1 MTCQSQRNFL
11 SNFLSI
17 DQIRFCSLS
26 LWVAP
31 LIVGLLM
38 TGAVRSQEVE
48 SFPPNPLEMTEPDP
62 LLPNLIVDRPLSPQE
77 RRILTTAIEELR
89 LQAEAQF
96 RQGDLPGA
104 TEIWLRELR
113 LRRVLGIEEEIPA
126 LSRVGEVAWQENQ
139 TIEVRVITERLQQ
152 IEQEVQLQQP
162 SPNFDQLRLI
172 AQAYE
177 KMRAIDPAVA
187 LYNQL
192 LLQSRQQGDRA
203 TETATLLSLGEL
215 HLAWFNYPA
224 SADAYQQLVQI
235 AQSEGD
241 TQKQIEYLR
250 QLATVYQSG
259 ELYEQAIGVQQTLV
273 SLYQQQQN
281 FMPIPFVAVEIG
293 NNYLAINRPQDA
305 ARAYQEAFA
314 VSRSTQQYGFASE
327 ALQRLATLYRSLNQ
341 LDDALVVYQLL
352 VDVERQSY
360 NTVGIMD
367 AHDQTGQ
374 VLRQLGRTNEAIGA
388 FRRALQLAQEL
399 NYRVSYF
406 NTQIQELSQQ

>member
-1 MTCQSQRNFL
+1 MTCQSRRNFAFV
-11 SNFLSI
+11 N
-17 DQIRFCSLS
+17 QIQLAIT
-26 LWVAP
+26 LLMVP
-31 LIVGLLM
+31 LVVGLAM
-38 TGAVRSQEVE
+38 AEVARSQAAE
-48 SFPPNPLEMTEPDP
+48 SFPPNPLEITEPDP
-62 LLPNLIVDRPLSPQE
+62 LLPELVVDRPLSPQE
-77 RRILTTAIEELR
+77 RRILATALDELR
-89 LQAEAQF
+89 VQAEASF

-139 TIEVRVITERLQQ
+139 TTEVRVITERLQQ

-162 SPNFDQLRLI
+162 GPNFDQLRMI

-187 LYNQL
+187 LYSQL
-192 LLQSRQQGDRA
+192 LIQARQQGDRA
-203 TETATLLSLGEL
+203 TETSTLLSLGEL

-224 SADAYQQLVQI
+224 SADAYRQLVQL
-235 AQSEGD
+235 AQAEGN
-241 TQKQIEYLR
+241 TAKQVEYLR

-259 ELYEQAIGVQQTLV
+259 DLYEQAIGVQQELV
-273 SLYQQQQN
+273 GLYQQQQN
-281 FMPIPFVAVEIG
+281 FLPIPFVAVEIG
-293 NNYLAINRPQDA
+293 NNYLALNRPQEA

-327 ALQRLATLYRSLNQ
+327 ALQRLAALYRSLNQ

-367 AHDQTGQ
+367 AYDQTGQ
-374 VLRQLGRTNEAIGA
+374 VLRQLGRNNEAIGA

-406 NTQIQELSQQ
+406 NTQIQELSQ